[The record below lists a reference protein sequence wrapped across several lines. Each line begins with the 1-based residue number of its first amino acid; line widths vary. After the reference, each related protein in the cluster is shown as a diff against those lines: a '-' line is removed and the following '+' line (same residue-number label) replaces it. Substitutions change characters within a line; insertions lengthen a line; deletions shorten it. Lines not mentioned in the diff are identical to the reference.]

1 MGKESRFV
9 RVKSMLFAILTSG
22 KYWRC
27 IRWCDNGTTVL
38 ITSPQLFEREV
49 LPREMKELN
58 LKDFASFVKMLKT
71 VGFQQVLSARPSK
84 TQKFR
89 HACFQINSKEI
100 SGEGTDKERKETGR
114 GRKRKVI
121 NNESKCF
128 EKKTESPQKA
138 KRPREEP
145 TKNFGRRTAVKR
157 KRDTVEQMDDELFT
171 NAKKKKLNT
180 QVSNTNQNPPK
191 QRMTGYS
198 EDEITA
204 AQALLGLSLST
215 AEVTAV
221 QALLGLQTAEATTTQ
236 ALLGQSS
243 GEITAAQAL
252 LGLSTGVVP
261 MNLSWDLMSMYSL
274 IDSFTSLALFA
285 ERSVQEIEAVQALL
299 ELATTTI
306 TR

>member
-1 MGKESRFV
+1 MGKEARFV
-9 RVKSMLFAILTSG
+9 RVQSMLFAILTSG

-71 VGFQQVLSARPSK
+71 VGFQQVVSARPSK

-100 SGEGTDKERKETGR
+100 SGEQTGKERKETQTGG
-114 GRKRKVI
+114 GRKGQVI
-121 NNESKCF
+121 DNESKCF
-128 EKKTESPQKA
+128 EKKTDSPQKV
-138 KRPREEP
+138 KRLREEL
-145 TKNFGRRTAVKR
+145 TKYFGRRTEVKR
-157 KRDTVEQMDDELFT
+157 KRDTTEQIDDDELST
-171 NAKKKKLNT
+171 NAKRKKLNT
-180 QVSNTNQNPPK
+180 EVSNTNQNPPK

-198 EDEITA
+198 EDDITA
-204 AQALLGLSLST
+204 AQALLSLSLST

-252 LGLSTGVVP
+252 LGLSKGVVP
-261 MNLSWDLMSMYSL
+261 MNLSWDLNT
-274 IDSFTSLALFA
+274 FTSLALFA
-285 ERSVQEIEAVQALL
+285 KRSVQETEAVQALL
-299 ELATTTI
+299 ELATTNI